1 MSSVPRAGVP
11 TLEESEESVESRA
24 LQHILPAG
32 PQSLLIPATLAALHK
47 VNLPLKI
54 WYLLTCL
61 MELDGC
67 LTFIEFFLQV
77 SPVSLRVP
85 RMLLELERSCRNVF
99 SSHTQTQTTRPGFLI
114 IILRIKPD
122 QNLSL
127 LFFWRLK

>member
-1 MSSVPRAGVP
+1 MP
-11 TLEESEESVESRA
+11 TLEESEESVESQESRA

-67 LTFIEFFLQV
+67 LTFIEFFFTSEPSQPPSASDVIGVGAELQECG
-77 SPVSLRVP
+77 
-85 RMLLELERSCRNVF
+85 LLTHADADDSAWF
-99 SSHTQTQTTRPGFLI
+99 SDHHTQ
-114 IILRIKPD
+114 D
-122 QNLSL
+122 
-127 LFFWRLK
+127 